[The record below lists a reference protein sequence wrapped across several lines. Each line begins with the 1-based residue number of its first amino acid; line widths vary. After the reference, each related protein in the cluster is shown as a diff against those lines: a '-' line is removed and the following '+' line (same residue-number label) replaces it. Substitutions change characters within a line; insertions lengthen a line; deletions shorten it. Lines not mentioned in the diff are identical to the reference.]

1 MGFSCGSSC
10 IDMEDLSQFLNT
22 VKGWCRIAVVGY
34 KPYEIDPSP
43 LIHCEAN
50 PTVLWDFA
58 YYKG

>member
-1 MGFSCGSSC
+1 
-10 IDMEDLSQFLNT
+10 MEDLSQFLNT